1 MDYENDIIELF
12 KNMGYHYVYG
22 SDIENR
28 EPTSPL
34 YEEILLDSLCKINKT
49 LPLSAIQEAI
59 NKLKDIE
66 NGSLEQQNSIFTD
79 YLQNGI
85 AVHYIE
91 NNEKYDKIVYLIDY
105 SKPNNN
111 SFIITNQLRIV
122 GKSPK
127 RLDVLLF
134 INGLPLVL
142 MELKSPSREN
152 TDVSEAYRQIQN
164 YKKEISSVFIYNAI
178 CVMSDGIISKAGTIT
193 SSEDRFMA
201 WKSTDGSYENTKYA
215 QYDTFFKGMF
225 QKERLLDIIKK
236 LYLFLISQWRA

>member
-1 MDYENDIIELF
+1 MVQFYSELHYENDIIELF

-85 AVHYIE
+85 AVYYIE

-111 SFIITNQLRIV
+111 SSIITN
-122 GKSPK
+122 
-127 RLDVLLF
+127 
-134 INGLPLVL
+134 
-142 MELKSPSREN
+142 
-152 TDVSEAYRQIQN
+152 
-164 YKKEISSVFIYNAI
+164 
-178 CVMSDGIISKAGTIT
+178 
-193 SSEDRFMA
+193 
-201 WKSTDGSYENTKYA
+201 
-215 QYDTFFKGMF
+215 
-225 QKERLLDIIKK
+225 
-236 LYLFLISQWRA
+236 